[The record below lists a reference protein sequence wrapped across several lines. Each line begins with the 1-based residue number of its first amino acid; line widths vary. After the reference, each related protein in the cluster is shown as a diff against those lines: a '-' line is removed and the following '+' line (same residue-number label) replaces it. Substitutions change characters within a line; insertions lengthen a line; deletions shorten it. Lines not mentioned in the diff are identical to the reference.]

1 MLVSSGRRY
10 VPDALDT
17 IRATVHGDRNALYV
31 FKLRYDGH
39 PNTLPD
45 MVYNGEVGPA
55 LLMSCLCPESPM
67 NVGKIAS

>member
-1 MLVSSGRRY
+1 M
-10 VPDALDT
+10 
-17 IRATVHGDRNALYV
+17 HGDRNALYV